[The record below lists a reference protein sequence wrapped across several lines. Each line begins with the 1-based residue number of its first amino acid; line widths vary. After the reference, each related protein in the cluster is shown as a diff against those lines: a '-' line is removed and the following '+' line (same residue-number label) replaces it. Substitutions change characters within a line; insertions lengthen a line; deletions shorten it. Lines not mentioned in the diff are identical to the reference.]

1 MVFHKATKEKAK
13 LRMALTGPSGSGKT
27 YSALNIAQYLGQKV
41 CVLDTEGNS
50 ASKYANLFDFCTLS
64 LTDCHPQNFIKAI
77 DAAVAEGF
85 DVIILDSFSHAYNG
99 KNGLLELADRE
110 KMKTSSANGFQVW
123 AKLAPLTNALTQK
136 LLTAPIHIIATLR
149 VKTAYDMQKDDRGK
163 LKPVK
168 IGTEPI
174 QKAGIEYE
182 FDVLGDM
189 DADNNL
195 LIAKTRCPELN
206 GQIFNKPGKEMAD
219 ILNAWLNDGVEPAA
233 VKKADEGLNKDLS
246 GRQTETAAA
255 AAQQTAS
262 AVPPKT
268 TLTLQTTP
276 PKTQNQDE
284 ILKQVQDDGGLAA
297 AKPAPQQ
304 GFPAAGTFEREGV
317 LKEIKHNSG
326 KGGKYIWGLF
336 LEGVKDAFVTY
347 SQAVNMQAVALVGK
361 AVKIKAVVNNK
372 QAVILSIAPAA
383 N

>member
-27 YSALNIAQYLGQKV
+27 YTALNIAQYLGKKV

-206 GQIFNKPGKEMAD
+206 GQIFNKPGKEVAD
-219 ILNAWLNDGVEPAA
+219 ILNTWLNDGVEPAPA
-233 VKKADEGLNKDLS
+233 PVA
-246 GRQTETAAA
+246 AAA
-255 AAQQTAS
+255 AAQQTTS

-276 PKTQNQDE
+276 PQTAE
-284 ILKQVQDDGGLAA
+284 
-297 AKPAPQQ
+297 KPQKRQAAPQQ

>member
-1 MVFHKATKEKAK
+1 M
-13 LRMALTGPSGSGKT
+13 
-27 YSALNIAQYLGQKV
+27 
-41 CVLDTEGNS
+41 
-50 ASKYANLFDFCTLS
+50 
-64 LTDCHPQNFIKAI
+64 
-77 DAAVAEGF
+77 
-85 DVIILDSFSHAYNG
+85 
-99 KNGLLELADRE
+99 
-110 KMKTSSANGFQVW
+110 
-123 AKLAPLTNALTQK
+123 
-136 LLTAPIHIIATLR
+136 
-149 VKTAYDMQKDDRGK
+149 
-163 LKPVK
+163 
-168 IGTEPI
+168 
-174 QKAGIEYE
+174 
-182 FDVLGDM
+182 GDM

-219 ILNAWLNDGVEPAA
+219 ILNTWLNDGVEPAPA
-233 VKKADEGLNKDLS
+233 PVA
-246 GRQTETAAA
+246 AAA
-255 AAQQTAS
+255 AAQQMAS

-284 ILKQVQDDGGLAA
+284 SLKQAQDDGGLAA
-297 AKPAPQQ
+297 AKAAPQQ

-336 LEGVKDAFVTY
+336 LEGVKDVFVTY

>member
-13 LRMALTGPSGSGKT
+13 LRMGLTGPSGSGKT
-27 YSALNIAQYLGQKV
+27 YTALNIAQYLSKKV

-110 KMKTSSANGFQVW
+110 KMKTSSANGFQAW

-206 GQIFNKPGKEMAD
+206 GQIFNKPGKEVAD
-219 ILNAWLNDGVEPAA
+219 ILNAWLNDGVEPA
-233 VKKADEGLNKDLS
+233 VNKADEVLNKDLS
-246 GRQTETAAA
+246 GQRIERAAA
-255 AAQQTAS
+255 AAQQTTS

-276 PKTQNQDE
+276 PQTAE
-284 ILKQVQDDGGLAA
+284 
-297 AKPAPQQ
+297 KPQKRQAAPQQ